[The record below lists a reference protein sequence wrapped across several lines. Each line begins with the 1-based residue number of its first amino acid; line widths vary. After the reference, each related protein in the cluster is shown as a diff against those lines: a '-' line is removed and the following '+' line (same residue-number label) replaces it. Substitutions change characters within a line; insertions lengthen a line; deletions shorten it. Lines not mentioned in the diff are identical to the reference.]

1 MLTVQE
7 ESPMNASRLAFL
19 VAGAILASWSGI
31 GLAAPT
37 VYLDSGVFIAD
48 TGAILLE
55 DFEAVFPKDT
65 ALLSFTSNG
74 ATYMGVQ
81 PGYPNV
87 EVASPGDL
95 SFGVPST
102 TSSVLTSAGNEEFT
116 LDLNANSAGAVG
128 FDVYLNGSDVTTQ
141 WYGGGGNL
149 LMTVHDIR
157 PAGQYFLGLAAD
169 EPIYRIAWTAVDGA
183 YINTGIDNVYLGTA
197 PAPGAVLLGAI
208 GTVLVGWL
216 RGRKML

>member
-1 MLTVQE
+1 
-7 ESPMNASRLAFL
+7 MNASRLAFL
-19 VAGAILASWSGI
+19 VAGAILASWSGV

-37 VYLDSGVFIAD
+37 VYLDSSTFIAD
-48 TGAILLE
+48 TKAVLLE

-74 ATYMGVQ
+74 ITYTGVQ
-81 PGYPNV
+81 ADNPNV
-87 EVASPGDL
+87 LVAALDSTD
-95 SFGVPST
+95 FGVPIT

-116 LDLNANSAGAVG
+116 LDLSANPGRTVG
-128 FDVYLNGSDVTTQ
+128 FDVYLNGNDVTTQ
-141 WYGGGGNL
+141 WYGSGGHL

-169 EPIYRIAWTAVDGA
+169 EPIYTIAWTAVDGA
-183 YINTGIDNVYLGTA
+183 CINTGIDNVYLGAT
-197 PAPGAVLLGAI
+197 PVPGAILLSAI

-216 RGRKML
+216 RGHRML